1 MLWEKC
7 WVHFYWTN
15 FTAGFCNQ
23 VPYPSQKLTTVGWG
37 IWHSDLL
44 PGFSFPS
51 EKHSLLDNFCQVLL
65 MSPPYLSPAQTFTS
79 RGVDEVVWGYK
90 DRLEPLYL
98 EKHQKSL
105 ALSMIGKAQAQS
117 LPSLW
122 YHPQDVPNL
131 TLVLW
136 PESLISQSYL
146 PTWLHDDCVSLPRK
160 ASIFP
165 QWPLATDHW
174 PRYVTNHITIL
185 NSPLK
190 NVI

>member
-136 PESLISQSYL
+136 PESLISSLIFLRDFMMTASVYL
-146 PTWLHDDCVSLPRK
+146 ERPLSSLSDHLPLTTGLDMWPTTSPFL
-160 ASIFP
+160 I
-165 QWPLATDHW
+165 PL
-174 PRYVTNHITIL
+174 
-185 NSPLK
+185 
-190 NVI
+190 